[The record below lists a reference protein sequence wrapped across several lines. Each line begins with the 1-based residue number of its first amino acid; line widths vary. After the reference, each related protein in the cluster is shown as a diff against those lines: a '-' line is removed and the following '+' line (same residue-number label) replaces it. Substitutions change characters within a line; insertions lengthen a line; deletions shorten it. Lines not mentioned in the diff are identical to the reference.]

1 MEQVTNDD
9 FDFLLIHY
17 KKKFNQKSEKKIKYT
32 EEMWKEQDFGMGFS
46 VQIPS
51 EFEQADEESA
61 SAVFWSERRPKIILT
76 TLKREEGFTFQFL
89 NDEIAEETLLDC
101 RNKIQQMIEKVDER
115 CVFYNAGEEAEA
127 VWFDY
132 KSFAKNEAVY
142 NLVFLF
148 QADGR
153 KVLGTFFCIFEAY
166 DKWRPMVLKMLGTVK
181 TKGETN
187 ERL

>member
-1 MEQVTNDD
+1 MEQVTNND

-17 KKKFNQKSEKKIKYT
+17 KKKFDKKLKQKINLT

-46 VQIPS
+46 VQIPR
-51 EFEQADEESA
+51 EFEQADKESA
-61 SAVFWSERRPKIILT
+61 SAVFWSERRPMIILT

-89 NDEIAEETLLDC
+89 DDEIAEATLLDC
-101 RNKIQQMIEKVDER
+101 RESLQQLIEKVDER
-115 CVFYNAGEEAEA
+115 CVFYNAGEEAGA

-148 QADGR
+148 QSDGR

-166 DKWRPMVLKMLGTVK
+166 DKWKPMVLKMLGTVN
-181 TKGETN
+181 TKGKN
-187 ERL
+187 DERL